1 MYRKQLSL
9 VIEPG
14 HPAYEWAK
22 KQSDSVSAFGH
33 IGTHIDCYESEPE
46 KADYEVSVAIINW
59 TDKMPSEND
68 LESLDISGKALVL
81 FTGNIEKNGYGTSE
95 YGAMNTVLESKTL
108 DFILSK
114 SPAFIVIDSYG
125 IGAHGEEHIAFDKR
139 CELNDCFVIENV
151 ILSEVVISSLQK
163 LKISFDKLSKST
175 GKRCMVTAVCA

>member
-1 MYRKQLSL
+1 MYKKQLSL
-9 VIEPG
+9 VIETG

-46 KADYEVSVAIINW
+46 KANYEVSAAILNC

-68 LESLDISGKALVL
+68 LGTLDISGKALVL

-139 CELNDCFVIENV
+139 CESNDCFVIENV
-151 ILSEVVISSLQK
+151 ILSPVVISSLQK
-163 LKISFDKLSKST
+163 LKISFDKSSKST
-175 GKRCMVTAVCA
+175 GKRCIVTAICA